1 MAENWIQRTPVIIGV
16 GEVLDRPSDLQ
27 LSKEPLQL
35 MAEALRRADEDAG
48 GSWLDRIESL
58 DVVNSM
64 TWGYTNL
71 PAQLSHVLH
80 IKPKRAVYGAI
91 GGNTPVSYLHEAAIQ
106 IALGNMD
113 VAAVCGAEASQ
124 SLRHAQKTSTHLR
137 WTPEGPKPPAPR
149 REGVLHPTVI
159 QHGLTNPLA
168 AYPLY
173 EYASSASWGQ
183 SFEDWQIETAEL
195 WSRFSSVAA
204 SNAYA
209 WLRRVFEP
217 SEISTPSA
225 ENRRVAGPYTKR
237 MVANPAVNQGA
248 AILLTSFGRAKA
260 MGVPEERM
268 VFVWGG
274 SAASEPQDIAAR
286 DQYRHSSAMDAV
298 LLAGKHLAQ
307 KQAELDFVELY
318 SCFPC
323 VPKMA
328 RRVLEWPAE
337 KDATVTGG
345 LTFFGGPYNNYMTH
359 AAAAMTR
366 RLREQTPGVGLLY
379 GQGGFV
385 TEHHTLILAMGP
397 PIAPLDSG
405 YDVQMDADSHREQ
418 VPALNEGFV
427 GKTIVETYTILFDRH
442 GEPESGV
449 VFTRNAAGARV
460 IARVDAGCSDSFAY
474 LTDPAQ
480 KAIGTIGRTRQGN
493 DGLLQWEI

>member
-1 MAENWIQRTPVIIGV
+1 MVENWIQRTPVIIGV
-16 GEVLDRPSDLQ
+16 GEVVDRPSDLQ
-27 LSKEPLQL
+27 LSKEPLHL

-71 PAQLSHVLH
+71 PAQLSHTLH
-80 IKPKRAVYGAI
+80 ITPKRAVFGAI
-91 GGNTPVSYLHEAAIQ
+91 GGNTPVSYIHQAAIQ
-106 IALGNMD
+106 IALGKMD

-124 SLRHAQKTSTHLR
+124 SLLRARKTNTLLR
-137 WTPEGPKPPAPR
+137 WTPEGPKPPSPR
-149 REGVLHPTVI
+149 REGILHPAVI
-159 QHGLTNPLA
+159 RYGLTNPLA

-173 EYASSASWGQ
+173 ECASSTSWGQ
-183 SFEDWQIETAEL
+183 SFGDWQSETAGM
-195 WSRFSSVAA
+195 WSQFSSVAA
-204 SNAYA
+204 NNSYA

-217 SEISTPSA
+217 SEISTPSPD
-225 ENRRVAGPYTKR
+225 NRRVAGPYTKL
-237 MVANPAVNQGA
+237 MVANPTVNQGA
-248 AILLTSFGRAKA
+248 AIILTSFGTAKA

-286 DQYRHSSAMDAV
+286 DQYRHSSAMDSV
-298 LLAGKHLAQ
+298 LIAGKRLAQ

-366 RLREQTPGVGLLY
+366 HLREKSPGIGLLY

-385 TEHHTLILAMGP
+385 TQHHTLVLAMGP
-397 PIAPLDSG
+397 PIVPLDPN
-405 YDVQMDADSHREQ
+405 YDVQIDADRFREE
-418 VPALNEGFV
+418 VPVLDEGFV
-427 GKTIVETYTILFDRH
+427 GKAMVETYTILFDCR
-442 GEPESGV
+442 GEPEYGV
-449 VFTRNAAGARV
+449 VFVRNAAGART
-460 IARVDAGCSDSFAY
+460 IARVDAECSDSLAF
-474 LTDPAQ
+474 LLDPAQ
-480 KAIGTIGRTRQGN
+480 QVIGTVGKTRQAS
-493 DGLLQWEI
+493 DGLLRWGI

>member
-1 MAENWIQRTPVIIGV
+1 MVENWIQRTPVIIGV
-16 GEVLDRPSDLQ
+16 GEVVDRPVDLRV
-27 LSKEPLQL
+27 SKEPLHL

-48 GSWLDRIESL
+48 GAWLDRIESL

-64 TWGYTNL
+64 TWGYRNL
-71 PAQLSHVLH
+71 PAELSQNLR
-80 IKPKRAVYGAI
+80 IAPKRAVYGTI
-91 GGNTPVSYLHEAAIQ
+91 GGNTPVSYIHQAAIR
-106 IALGNMD
+106 IGLGNVD

-124 SLRHAQKTSTHLR
+124 SLHRARKTNTLLR
-137 WTPEGPKPPAPR
+137 WTPEGPKPSAPR
-149 REGVLHPTVI
+149 REGVQHPAVI
-159 QHGLTNPLA
+159 RHGLTSPLA

-183 SFEDWQIETAEL
+183 SLGDWKMETAEL
-195 WSRFSSVAA
+195 WSQFSTVAA
-204 SNAYA
+204 NNSYA

-217 SEISTPSA
+217 SEISTPSPG
-225 ENRRVAGPYTKR
+225 NRRVAGPYTKL
-237 MVANPAVNQGA
+237 MVANPTVNQGG

-260 MGVPEERM
+260 LGVPEERM

-274 SAASEPQDIAAR
+274 SAASEPRDIAAR

-298 LLAGKHLAQ
+298 LIAGKHLAQ

-323 VPKMA
+323 IPKMA
-328 RRVLEWPAE
+328 RRVLEWPTD
-337 KDATVTGG
+337 KGATVTGG

-366 RLREQTPGVGLLY
+366 RLREETRGIGLLY

-385 TEHHTLILAMGP
+385 TQHHTLVLAMGP
-397 PIAPLDSG
+397 PIGPVDSR
-405 YDVQMDADSHREQ
+405 YDVQIDADRFCEE
-418 VPALNEGFV
+418 VPVLDEGFE
-427 GKTIVETYTILFDRH
+427 GKTMVETYTILFDCD

-449 VFTRNAAGARV
+449 VFARNTAGARV
-460 IARVDAGCSDSFAY
+460 IARVDAKSSDSFAF

-480 KAIGTIGRTRQGN
+480 RVIGTIGTTRPGN
-493 DGLLQWEI
+493 DGLLRWDI